1 MKSVL
6 SRNYRQLV
14 FQLLELNLSCNWVTI
29 FKLFNL
35 YESENIIGDFIN
47 EEYIVNENL
56 YQQIVDGID
65 EMNKS
70 IKPKTSKYIKQL
82 IRDISKKNS
91 SNGLLINSKGDY
103 KHFKIKKLDKGNLE
117 DFMMIR
123 NNPQKF
129 KDNIKVLYHIKFVGG
144 NYYSLDWELNRKE
157 KPTIEKINMFFEYQ
171 TMIMSNLSNWIEIG
185 LKWDRNKSKFKELKT
200 KDYNKFLI
208 EMDIRLYLSGYY
220 SENSNKKKIVGKG
233 VFSGYW
239 KWNDYDK
246 LKIRRK
252 TKEHTSTIEGFMI
265 WFQNR

>member
-70 IKPKTSKYIKQL
+70 SKPTTPKNIKHL
-82 IRDISKKNS
+82 IRDISKRNS
-91 SNGLLINSKGDY
+91 SDGLLINSKGDY
-103 KHFKIKKLDKGNLE
+103 KHFIIKKLDKGNLE

-123 NNPQKF
+123 NN
-129 KDNIKVLYHIKFVGG
+129 H
-144 NYYSLDWELNRKE
+144 
-157 KPTIEKINMFFEYQ
+157 KI
-171 TMIMSNLSNWIEIG
+171 
-185 LKWDRNKSKFKELKT
+185 
-200 KDYNKFLI
+200 
-208 EMDIRLYLSGYY
+208 
-220 SENSNKKKIVGKG
+220 
-233 VFSGYW
+233 
-239 KWNDYDK
+239 
-246 LKIRRK
+246 
-252 TKEHTSTIEGFMI
+252 
-265 WFQNR
+265 